1 MLFPTTVSSVV
12 PVTFKPASEL
22 GLTTLLVVAG
32 DGLRSG
38 EEEEAPFDPVLE
50 KGRVL
55 PLVLGELL
63 ADFRRS
69 AHVRCFVGVVVV
81 VDVGTDVE
89 DVDLSLETMLA
100 IMVTEGGGDS
110 RERRRGIDART
121 KVSKVETGKGVV
133 VMGVRTV

>member
-89 DVDLSLETMLA
+89 DVDLSLEP

-121 KVSKVETGKGVV
+121 KVSKVEAGKGVV

>member
-1 MLFPTTVSSVV
+1 VLFPTIVSSVV

-55 PLVLGELL
+55 PLVLGELP
-63 ADFRRS
+63 ADCRRS

-89 DVDLSLETMLA
+89 DVDLSLEPMLA